1 MMGDD
6 GYRRVQ
12 GRGVEVIRELMKP
25 IVDEY
30 YPRRA
35 NKVVV

>member
-12 GRGVEVIRELMKP
+12 GRGRSDKG
-25 IVDEY
+25 VDK
-30 YPRRA
+30 A
-35 NKVVV
+35 DSG